1 MGRLDEVIN
10 KLNKGLGEEIIKKG
24 IARTQYVKIP
34 FTSPRMN
41 YMTYGGI
48 ARGKVLEI
56 CGMEGGG
63 KTTLTLDLCGNAQKI
78 FEKEYEEQLKQYQ
91 IEYETLLAGGK
102 AKEKAAAKLLPE
114 IEEFKEN
121 GPKVV
126 AYFDLENTLQVDW
139 AETLGVDT
147 EKLLLIRPETQTGE
161 QVLQLALDL
170 IDSGGVG
177 LLVLDSLP
185 MLVPQQ
191 IYDET
196 LEKKSM
202 GGIAKLLADF
212 STRVTPKLTVN
223 DCTLIGLNQVRE
235 NLSGYGAGLQTP
247 GGRSWRH
254 LCSMRIMVKKGDF
267 LDAKCNIVPKK
278 SNNPQGNIIEV
289 SIEKTKTC
297 KPDRKGGSCTLNYY
311 YGINKLYD
319 LVQLA
324 LEYKY
329 IIQSG
334 SWFSIINPSSGEVL
348 IGDDDKPLKFQG
360 LPKLLDT
367 LNETKDLTDELSDM
381 LKEEYM
387 EEGN

>member
-10 KLNKGLGEEIIKKG
+10 KLNKSLGEEIIKRG
-24 IARTQYVKIP
+24 IMRTTYAKIP
-34 FTSPRMN
+34 FSSPRMN

-78 FEKEYEEQLKQYQ
+78 FKREYEEKLQQYEQ
-91 IEYETLLAGGK
+91 DYQALLNGGK
-102 AKEKAAAKLLPE
+102 AKEKAAARLLTD

-121 GPKVV
+121 GVKVV

-147 EKLLLIRPETQTGE
+147 EKLLLIRPESQTGE
-161 QVLQLALDL
+161 QVLQLVLDL

-177 LLVLDSLP
+177 LVVIDSLP

-212 STRVTPKLTVN
+212 STKVTPRLTVN
-223 DCTLIGLNQVRE
+223 DCTLVGLNQVRE
-235 NLSGYGAGLQTP
+235 NLSGYGAPLQTP

-278 SNNPQGNIIEV
+278 SSNPHGNIIEV

-297 KPDRKGGSCTLNYY
+297 KPDRKVGGCTLNYY
-311 YGINKLYD
+311 YGMNKLYD

-334 SWFSIINPSSGEVL
+334 SWFSVVNPVTGEAIIGE
-348 IGDDDKPLKFQG
+348 DERPLKFQG
-360 LPKLLDT
+360 LPKLLEALKENT
-367 LNETKDLTDELSDM
+367 ELTEELTDM

-387 EEGN
+387 EEE

>member
-10 KLNKGLGEEIIKKG
+10 KLNKSLGEEIIKRG
-24 IARTQYVKIP
+24 IMRTTYAKIP
-34 FTSPRMN
+34 FSSPRMN

-78 FEKEYEEQLKQYQ
+78 FKREYEEKLQQYEQ
-91 IEYETLLAGGK
+91 DYQVLLNGGK
-102 AKEKAAAKLLPE
+102 AKEKAAARLLAD

-121 GPKVV
+121 GVKVV

-147 EKLLLIRPETQTGE
+147 EKLLLIRPESQTGE
-161 QVLQLALDL
+161 QVLQLVLDL

-177 LLVLDSLP
+177 LVVIDSLP

-212 STRVTPKLTVN
+212 STKVTPKLTVN

-235 NLSGYGAGLQTP
+235 NLSGYGATLQTP

-278 SNNPQGNIIEV
+278 SSNPHGNIIEV

-297 KPDRKGGSCTLNYY
+297 KPDRKVGGCTLNYY

-324 LEYKY
+324 LEYRY

-334 SWFSIINPSSGEVL
+334 SWFSVVNPSTGDVV
-348 IGDDDKPLKFQG
+348 IGDDERPLKFQG
-360 LPKLLDT
+360 LPKLLEA
-367 LNETKDLTDELSDM
+367 LKENNELTEELTDL

-387 EEGN
+387 EEE